1 MTKDLNK
8 LVSIVLG
15 FINFLMILTA
25 PFLGITLFRVTSI
38 VVIQIIL
45 IILSQLNNTKHSTQ
59 ISVFS
64 SILSF
69 LYFMVLEGVTYPLF
83 RFMGDFLNSG
93 IIGPSIVIIIFFG
106 SLSSVIL
113 LVWNSVFMPTKVL
126 NS

>member
-1 MTKDLNK
+1 
-8 LVSIVLG
+8 
-15 FINFLMILTA
+15 
-25 PFLGITLFRVTSI
+25 
-38 VVIQIIL
+38 
-45 IILSQLNNTKHSTQ
+45 
-59 ISVFS
+59 
-64 SILSF
+64 
-69 LYFMVLEGVTYPLF
+69 MVLEGVTYPLF